1 MSRSEPNLRDLADS
15 LSPERLAQA
24 LATTEG
30 QTAVAQF
37 REALHV
43 QRELLALQT
52 RIHAMKRLDALA
64 ASEDDAVA
72 CRAATAILRSTT
84 REAAPAPARPV
95 PSVLLAAATT
105 SPPVKPSP
113 PPAASQN
120 KPDAFRSRFHDL
132 AHAPATPEPLR
143 RVLTGIEDQLLTD
156 LRFASPL
163 DHPELPFS
171 RVNDLASRTV
181 SQGFRLPLPEG
192 GGWGEGPRA
201 PRSHDD

>member
-1 MSRSEPNLRDLADS
+1 MSRSEPDLPD

-30 QTAVAQF
+30 RTAVAQF
-37 REALHV
+37 REALHI

-72 CRAATAILRSTT
+72 CRAATAILRSTA
-84 REAAPAPARPV
+84 REAAAAPIRSVSSVPV
-95 PSVLLAAATT
+95 AAAM
-105 SPPVKPSP
+105 PPPPAKQSP
-113 PPAASQN
+113 PPATPQN
-120 KPDAFRSRFHDL
+120 TPDAFRTRFHDL

-156 LRFASPL
+156 LRFANPL

-171 RVNDLASRTV
+171 RVNALTARAGLAGVPAPPPRGSGGRG
-181 SQGFRLPLPEG
+181 QG
-192 GGWGEGPRA
+192 GGP
-201 PRSHDD
+201 PRSQVP